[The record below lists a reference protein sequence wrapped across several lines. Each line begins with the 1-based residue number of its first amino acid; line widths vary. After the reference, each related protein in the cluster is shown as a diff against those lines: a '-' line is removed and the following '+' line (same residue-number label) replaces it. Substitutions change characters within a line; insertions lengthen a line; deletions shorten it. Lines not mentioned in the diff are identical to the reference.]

1 MEKERPA
8 YMEFLDKITVV
19 NVPFAGTVRQP
30 TGLVT
35 DIEKR
40 RAFAFS
46 LPLSGRIVYTHDG
59 EEFVSDEN
67 HLTLH
72 PQGESYNLRCERAGE
87 FIVIDFYATRFF
99 TNKFHSFKISHPEL
113 LIERYHTIKEA
124 HASGSRARTLSEFY
138 AFISAIS
145 SDIEHKESHILAPAL
160 SYIDEHLT
168 DDAISNA
175 RLAEIAHISESYLRR
190 LFLASLGET
199 PRQYLIRRRLDLAKR
214 LLSESRLSVAQVAE
228 RCGFSSVYHFCRS
241 FKGAT
246 GQTPLGYSKRYENHR
261 L

>member
-1 MEKERPA
+1 
-8 YMEFLDKITVV
+8 MEFLDKITAV
-19 NVPFAGTVRQP
+19 NVPFVGTVRQP
-30 TGLVT
+30 TGLSTV
-35 DIEKR
+35 IQKR

-46 LPLSGRIVYTHDG
+46 LPISGKIIYTHGG

-72 PQGESYNLRCERAGE
+72 PQGESYNLKCERAGE

-99 TNKFHSFKISHPEL
+99 TDKFHSIKISHPEV
-113 LIERYHTIKEA
+113 LIERYRALKDA
-124 HASGSRARTLSEFY
+124 HASGSRARTLSELY
-138 AFISAIS
+138 AFIGAIS
-145 SDIEHKESHILAPAL
+145 SDIEQKQSPILAPAL

-168 DDAISNA
+168 EDTISNA

-214 LLSESRLSVAQVAE
+214 LLSESHLSVAQVAE

-241 FKGAT
+241 FKSAT
-246 GQTPLGYSKRYENHR
+246 GQTPLGYSKRYENNR